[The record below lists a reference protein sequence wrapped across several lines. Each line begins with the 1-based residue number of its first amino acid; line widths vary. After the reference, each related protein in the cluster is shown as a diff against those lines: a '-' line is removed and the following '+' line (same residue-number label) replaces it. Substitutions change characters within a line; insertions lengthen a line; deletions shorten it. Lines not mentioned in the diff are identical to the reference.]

1 MIIYAL
7 MHLHIHFMH
16 GKFNYETRPNFDSIK
31 NTSYKSCPSNWLHLN
46 KNNNILAVLCQMMKM
61 IVTRTQLN
69 PTHLLISL
77 QTTKPWLKP
86 QQLSHLL

>member
-1 MIIYAL
+1 

-16 GKFNYETRPNFDSIK
+16 GEFNYETRPSFDSIK

-69 PTHLLISL
+69 PTHPSAYQQPNHQTMAKATTTITPFMISI
-77 QTTKPWLKP
+77 
-86 QQLSHLL
+86 